1 MTDRHESETG
11 AAAARFAPP
20 DLLKQAM
27 IQDLAIDPSG
37 SFAVYSRR
45 VIEDGKYRSRLWRV
59 DLAGGEPTPLTRA
72 DANDSAPRVSPD
84 GASLLFLSD
93 RDGRNRAWVLPLAG
107 GEARPAVEAAGQT
120 SAAEW
125 SPDGARVLLLAES
138 GVDRLIVGSR
148 EDPVAR
154 RIIDFAWRW
163 DGHGYVD
170 QQQSLWVADL
180 GGAARRLTPP
190 EVNVASAAWM
200 PDGRRVAFVA
210 DLDPDAGMRPLAG
223 KASVWAV
230 AADGQEGE
238 PAPEPVAALPGG
250 VERVAWSPTGRLA
263 LIGSAVERGP
273 SWAPQRLW
281 VVDGG
286 PPRLLGADLDLP
298 VCNTTFGDLVD
309 PRSSLA
315 LAWLDGASVV
325 ALVGREGCAL
335 PYRFAADGDAPPVP
349 LAEGELVCSALACGG
364 GRVAV
369 VASDRGRPA
378 EVGVVEDGAVRWLTG
393 HGSDWLAPFR
403 RDPVRHR
410 VPHPDG
416 HAIDVWVVPAAG
428 VDGPA
433 PAVIQIHGGPHASHG
448 PTPWLEML
456 ALADAGITVLY
467 PNPRGSTGYG
477 TAFAKAIQGDWGGPD
492 ADDHRRVAAWAVET
506 GIAVPGRVG
515 VLGLSG
521 GGFMVNWLLGHHPG
535 EFRAGVS
542 ENPVTDLVSEYGAS
556 DLTAYSDDR
565 FIGVGRLPED
575 LPAFL
580 RHSPYTQIHRNEAPL
595 LLLQCEDDIRC
606 PPVHSELVFA
616 ILRSRGRPVE
626 MVRYPGESHYMV
638 GIGRPD
644 RRVDRIERIVDW
656 FARSL

>member
-1 MTDRHESETG
+1 MTDDLVAEAG

-27 IQDLAIDPSG
+27 IQDLAVDPTG

-59 DLAGGEPTPLTRA
+59 SLGGGEPTPLTRA

-107 GEARPAVEAAGQT
+107 GEARPAVEVAGQT

-154 RIIDFAWRW
+154 RITDFAWRW

-190 EVNVASAAWM
+190 EVNVASAQWM
-200 PDGRRVAFVA
+200 PDGRQVAFVA
-210 DLDPDAGMRPLAG
+210 DLEPDAGMHPLVGRAR
-223 KASVWAV
+223 VWSV
-230 AADGQEGE
+230 AADGPEGE
-238 PAPEPVAALPGG
+238 PVPEPVAALPGG
-250 VERVAWSPTGRLA
+250 VERIAWSPTGRLA

-286 PPRLLGADLDLP
+286 LPRLLGADLDLP

-315 LAWLDGASVV
+315 LAWLDDASVV

-335 PYRFAADGDAPPVP
+335 PYRFDADDGSAPAP
-349 LAEGELVCSALACGG
+349 LVEGELVCSALACGG
-364 GRVAV
+364 GPVAV

-378 EVGVVEDGAVRWLTG
+378 EVGLVEDGAVRWLTG

-416 HAIDVWVVPAAG
+416 HAIDVWVVPATG
-428 VDGPA
+428 IDGPA

-456 ALADAGITVLY
+456 ALADVGVTVLY

-477 TAFAKAIQGDWGGPD
+477 TEFAKAIHGDWGGPD

-506 GIAVPGRVG
+506 GIAAPGRIG

-595 LLLQCEDDIRC
+595 LLLQCEDDLRC
-606 PPVHSELVFA
+606 PPVHSDLVFA

-644 RRVDRIERIVDW
+644 RRVDRIGRIVDW
-656 FARSL
+656 FVRYL

>member
-1 MTDRHESETG
+1 MTDTLDPG
-11 AAAARFAPP
+11 TDAAATRFVAA
-20 DLLKQAM
+20 DLLRQAM
-27 IQDLAIDPSG
+27 IQDLAVDPAG
-37 SFAVYSRR
+37 GFAVYSRR
-45 VIEDGKYRSRLWRV
+45 VIEAGKYRSRLWRV

-72 DANDSAPRVSPD
+72 DAVETAPRISPD
-84 GASLLFLSD
+84 GATLLFLSD
-93 RDGRNRAWVLPLAG
+93 RDGRSRAWLLPLAG
-107 GEARPAVEAAGQT
+107 GEARPAAEVAGQT

-154 RIIDFAWRW
+154 RITDFAWRW

-230 AADGQEGE
+230 AADGPEGE

-250 VERVAWSPTGRLA
+250 VERVAWSPAGRPG
-263 LIGSAVERGP
+263 LIGSAVEHGP
-273 SWAPQRLW
+273 NWAPQRLW
-281 VVDGG
+281 VVDDGG
-286 PPRLLGADLDLP
+286 PRLLGADLDLP

-309 PRSSLA
+309 PRSSVA
-315 LAWLDGASVV
+315 LAWQDDATLV

-335 PYRFAADGDAPPVP
+335 PYRFAADGDAAPVP
-349 LAEGELVCSALACGG
+349 LAEGDLVCSALACGG
-364 GRVAV
+364 GRVVV

-428 VDGPA
+428 TDGPA
-433 PAVIQIHGGPHASHG
+433 PTVIQIHGGPHASHG

-477 TAFAKAIQGDWGGPD
+477 TAFAKAIHGDWGGPD
-492 ADDHRRVAAWAVET
+492 ADDHRRVAAWAVEA
-506 GIAVPGRVG
+506 GIAAPGRVG

-606 PPVHSELVFA
+606 PPVHSDLVFA

-656 FARSL
+656 FVRSL